1 MLNLG
6 VSLLFNFLKRIFNLL
21 DMKKKLFQRKVTMT
35 FFVVFMLLAYDLSG
49 QVGIGT
55 ITPDASS
62 LLDVVSTSK
71 GMLTP
76 RMTTAQR
83 TAIVS
88 PANGLMVYDTDLKSF
103 YHYDTVSAGWVKMA
117 TGTDGRLKYKLI
129 KSTDVLATVLA
140 AELAAGGGTK
150 YLLDTGTLYEI
161 NGTVTL
167 NLPIELNNA
176 YLNGQDSGED
186 KLVRTTGDLFTG
198 NTGGTLRVLTLT
210 ASAGNVFNL
219 DGGGTASMVFRDCI
233 VTSSSAVGTIRNF
246 ALVFVSIVQYIGN
259 TNGVTYENISKL
271 LLSNSGWF
279 GNNSGIYERLT
290 GTFALVTKQG
300 GFSEVVGASTGF
312 DVSSNPNITGDAV
325 MEGTV
330 FTGTL
335 TTGKYVNPYTVGAYT
350 GYNFNNN
357 WSVRCPG
364 IPTEIDASAVGDFSV
379 DYAVGSGATTS
390 FNNSNPS
397 NIVKVQG
404 VSASSNLFRFS
415 TDGGVNNR
423 LKYLGK
429 KKRIFQ
435 VSGSISFQVPG
446 IGTYI
451 IYIAKNGAAVT
462 QYKIYGRGLAAN
474 DILVLPLNA
483 SVELNNNDYVE
494 VYAQRYTGGV
504 NDAIVTPNMTLIVK

>member
-1 MLNLG
+1 
-6 VSLLFNFLKRIFNLL
+6 
-21 DMKKKLFQRKVTMT
+21 MKKIPPQRKVMLTCLL
-35 FFVVFMLLAYDLSG
+35 FFMLITSTMSG

-55 ITPDASS
+55 VTPDASS
-62 LLDVVSTSK
+62 VLDVVSTTK

-83 TAIVS
+83 TAILNA
-88 PANGLMVYDTDLKSF
+88 ANGLLVYDTDLKSF
-103 YHYDTVSAGWVKMA
+103 YHYDTVSAGWIKVSSA
-117 TGTDGRLKYKLI
+117 TDGRLKYKI
-129 KSTDVLATVLA
+129 VKSTDVLATVLA

-161 NGTVTL
+161 NGTVNL

-186 KLVRTTGDLFTG
+186 KLIRTSGDLFTG
-198 NTGGTLRVLTLT
+198 TTGGTLRVLTL
-210 ASAGNVFNL
+210 SAPSGNVFNI

-233 VTSSSAVGTIRNF
+233 VTGSSAVGSVKNF
-246 ALVFVSIVQYIGN
+246 ALFFVSIVQYIGN

-271 LLSNSGWF
+271 LISNAGWF
-279 GNNSGIYERLT
+279 GNNSGTYEKLT

-300 GFSEVVGASTGF
+300 GFSEVVGANTGF
-312 DVSSNPNITGDAV
+312 DVSANPTITGDAV
-325 MEGTV
+325 MEATV

-335 TTGKYVNPYTVGAYT
+335 TTGKYVNAYTVGTYT

-364 IPTEIDASAVGDFSV
+364 IPTEIDASAVGDFAV
-379 DYAVGSGATTS
+379 DYAVGSGASTT

-397 NIVKVQG
+397 NIIKVQG
-404 VSASSNLFRFS
+404 VSTSSNLFRFS
-415 TDGGVNNR
+415 TDGGVSNR

-435 VSGSISFQVPG
+435 VTGSISFQVAG
-446 IGTYI
+446 VGTYI
-451 IYIAKNGAAVT
+451 IYIAKNGTVIS

-474 DILVLPLNA
+474 DILVLPLGA
-483 SVELNNNDYVE
+483 TVELVTNDYVE
-494 VYAQRYTGGV
+494 VYAQRYAGGN
-504 NDAIVTPNMTLIVK
+504 NDAIITPNMTLIVK